1 MYSVTSAPQSR
12 QSDKSMRMRRYLI
25 SMSIRTLCFLLAIF
39 LTGPARWV
47 CVVLACVLPYIAVVM
62 ANAARSRRAGSV
74 PAMAPTPVAP
84 RALAAPDDPY
94 AR

>member
-1 MYSVTSAPQSR
+1 MYSVTSAPHSR

-25 SMSIRTLCFLLAIF
+25 SMSVRTLCFLLAIF

-62 ANAARSRRAGSV
+62 ANAARSRRVAV
-74 PAMAPTPVAP
+74 PATAPTPAAP